1 MLNKKKFGAPDL
13 FTLSRGLGKFFAAS
27 STTMESLPLKELDFG
42 LHRVSYRGGGNWD
55 FPSQGPAF
63 PPQEFEKNLL
73 L

>member
-1 MLNKKKFGAPDL
+1 MCETSDVVEWIDQGFIQ
-13 FTLSRGLGKFFAAS
+13 RGG
-27 STTMESLPLKELDFG
+27 G
-42 LHRVSYRGGGNWD
+42 GGGGGNWD